1 MEWIEKLKIVT
12 YEEWRQNV
20 ESKIKEK
27 VDSGADI
34 NINSLIDPKQNDS
47 LISQWL
53 WEKPKFRS
61 KYQLKMVWPKDEIEA
76 IVEII
81 DPTHNK
87 NISISEE
94 LLTDRKIKRNKP
106 SVKNANYLHK
116 RELTRTNTM
125 HQYHNN
131 NLSEKVKRNIKIKIN
146 VK

>member
-34 NINSLIDPKQNDS
+34 NMNSLIDPKQNDS

-61 KYQLKMVWPKDEIEA
+61 KYRLKIVWPKDEIEA

-94 LLTDRKIKRNKP
+94 LLTDRKIKRNKA

-116 RELTRTNTM
+116 RELARTNTM

-131 NLSEKVKRNIKIKIN
+131 NLSEKVKN
-146 VK
+146 